1 MLGFITSNVGRLV
14 AYWSVENMTLDM
26 TPYRMSLDI
35 TVSELPKEKKIKIII
50 PV

>member
-1 MLGFITSNVGRLV
+1 
-14 AYWSVENMTLDM
+14 MTLDM